1 MELFCGDTG
10 YDEIAQD
17 YDLMMGDREEYIQ
30 FYSSLLSSGLD
41 SLVDFGCGSG
51 LVTVELAK
59 LLRRQSP
66 GECQRVAGLDVA
78 PGMIGVASARCPT
91 ITWKVA
97 DLSNF
102 NLSERYQLGVCMYN
116 TLQHIDADG
125 LEAAFRC
132 IRAVIEDG
140 GVFSFDIYNPN
151 REYLSTPQRNRL
163 ARMISR
169 DNATPLEIREDTDFD
184 QESSLLSITWRLLDP
199 ALKSQGLMHKT
210 HFKMWQHDPTLVQ
223 SSLAKAGFGIS
234 HLYGDLDA
242 SPFDTSSR
250 KQVYVCHAE

>member
-1 MELFCGDTG
+1 MDPFCSDTG
-10 YDEIAQD
+10 YDDIAKD
-17 YDLMMGDREEYIQ
+17 YDLMMGDRDEYVQ
-30 FYSSLLSSGLD
+30 FYSSLLSPGLD

-51 LVTVELAK
+51 LVTVELAN

-66 GECQRVAGLDVA
+66 SECPRVAGIDVA
-78 PGMIGVASARCPT
+78 PGMIGVASARCPN

-116 TLQHIDADG
+116 TLQHLDADG

-151 REYLSTPQRNRL
+151 REYLSAPQCNRL
-163 ARMISR
+163 ARTISR
-169 DNATPLEIREDTDFD
+169 VNDTPLEIREDTEFD

-199 ALKSQGLMHKT
+199 ALESQGLMRKT
-210 HFKMWQHDPTLVQ
+210 QFTMWQHDPTFVQ
-223 SSLAKAGFGIS
+223 SCLAKTGFSVS

-242 SPFDTSSR
+242 SNFNKSSR
-250 KQVYVCHAE
+250 KQIYVCHAD